1 MPTSQQGT
9 AAWCPPLKAGAS
21 LRRNSGVF
29 EETPHASG
37 LAAGFFSSTRPAI
50 PLTTEQLQKHFG
62 QVERH
67 VVETKAHVA
76 RQQQIVKE
84 LSLRKESL
92 LKSDLRED

>member
-1 MPTSQQGT
+1 M
-9 AAWCPPLKAGAS
+9 
-21 LRRNSGVF
+21 
-29 EETPHASG
+29 
-37 LAAGFFSSTRPAI
+37 

-76 RQQQIVKE
+76 RQQQIVRE

-92 LKSDLRED
+92 LKSDLREDAAKMLAILEDSLRNLEQHRELIRSWLERGE